1 MVGGRK
7 ESLASFGAK
16 RGNSSHAISRRQVIC
31 TNWQAELLAKPER
44 DAEEPIVARDPR
56 TAIEFDQKFSPRGI
70 TATRQGLN
78 VPSIVATIR
87 TKMED
92 TASHVGNTRLK

>member
-70 TATRQGLN
+70 TATRYE
-78 VPSIVATIR
+78 SRSSAIV
-87 TKMED
+87 
-92 TASHVGNTRLK
+92 SS